1 MTVLVTVDLSI
12 KPDRVAEILELLTG
26 ALPDTR
32 AYAGCEVV
40 DTFVDQDDPGHI
52 LLVGRWAERTDHET
66 YLGWRTEQGLFD
78 TLADAVTAPPRFT
91 YLDPRP
97 DV

>member
-1 MTVLVTVDLSI
+1 MTVLVTVD
-12 KPDRVAEILELLTG
+12 
-26 ALPDTR
+26 
-32 AYAGCEVV
+32 
-40 DTFVDQDDPGHI
+40 
-52 LLVGRWAERTDHET
+52 
-66 YLGWRTEQGLFD
+66 QGLFD